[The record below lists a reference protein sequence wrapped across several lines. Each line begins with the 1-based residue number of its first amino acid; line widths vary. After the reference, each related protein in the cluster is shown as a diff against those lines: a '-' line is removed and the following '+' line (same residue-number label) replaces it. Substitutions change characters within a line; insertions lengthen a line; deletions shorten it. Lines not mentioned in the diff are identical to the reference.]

1 MKYLKKFNESKESN
15 FYNDIEDSF
24 IDFIDRE
31 DAYIEVEDGK
41 IMISFHMEEDPSCR
55 ASTNKPDVS
64 KLKNFYQKNLSIINE
79 IEMGF
84 KRLRDLYPNF
94 YYESYYYGTE
104 LMFEIFENVQEG
116 DFYKKS
122 GDLII
127 LDYDKIKEILNL
139 DSDVKVLVSSGDF
152 EIKFK
157 NQDHFIKNMYRVNFP
172 NTDNLLIHNYNHH
185 NWDMMKPNSDFD
197 KLVIDGKKLIT
208 SRISNINIGSSV
220 KYYGVSGSSSRQEW
234 SVSLEVNN
242 DLKIN

>member
-1 MKYLKKFNESKESN
+1 MRYLKKFNESKESE
-15 FYNDIEDSF
+15 FYSDIEDSF

-31 DAYIEVEDGK
+31 DAYIEVEGDK
-41 IMISFHMEEDPSCR
+41 IILSFFMEENPD
-55 ASTNKPDVS
+55 KPDVS
-64 KLKNFYQKNLSIINE
+64 ELKNFYQKNLSIINE

-84 KRLRDLYPNF
+84 KRLKDLYPNF

-127 LDYDKIKEILNL
+127 LDYDKIREILNL
-139 DSDVKVLVSSGDF
+139 DQDVKIIVSGDF

-157 NQDHFIKNMYRVNFP
+157 NQDHFIKNMYRGNFP

-208 SRISNINIGSSV
+208 GRISNINIAKTV
-220 KYYGVSGSSSRQEW
+220 RYYGQHGSESRQEW
-234 SVSLEVNN
+234 SVILEINK

>member
-1 MKYLKKFNESKESN
+1 MKYLKKFNESKKTN
-15 FYNDIEDSF
+15 FYSDIEDSF

-41 IMISFHMEEDPSCR
+41 IMISFYMEEDP
-55 ASTNKPDVS
+55 NKPDVS

-127 LDYDKIKEILNL
+127 LDYDKIREILKL
-139 DSDVKVLVSSGDF
+139 DQDVKVLVSSGEF

-157 NQDHFIKNMYRVNFP
+157 NQDHFIKNMYRGNFP
-172 NTDNLLIHNYNHH
+172 NTDNLLIHDY

-208 SRISNINIGSSV
+208 GRISNINIGSSV

-234 SVSLEVNN
+234 SVSLEVNK